1 MAGKRAQLFK
11 MYLKDLRERRI
22 KKADAL
28 AVIASSD
35 SFPGFARTKAR
46 RMLRKLENQNPF

>member
-11 MYLKDLRERRI
+11 MYLKDFRERRI

-28 AVIASSD
+28 AVIANSD